1 MRLRF
6 LFSEKQLDLP
16 KRNEMGR
23 GWEKRL
29 RSVEI
34 SELVGHYIN

>member
-6 LFSEKQLDLP
+6 LFSGKQLDLP

-23 GWEKRL
+23 GWKKRL
-29 RSVEI
+29 RS
-34 SELVGHYIN
+34 Y